1 MSCKLNYQ
9 LRSRSKLQGILGA
22 VNNPW
27 FWRKLWNRFMQYLY
41 PDDFQVVE
49 SKKPA
54 LDATLVSLD
63 GDTHYSLLK
72 DFVEDSPNIP
82 LILNIGS
89 FN

>member
-1 MSCKLNYQ
+1 
-9 LRSRSKLQGILGA
+9 
-22 VNNPW
+22 
-27 FWRKLWNRFMQYLY
+27 MQYLY

-54 LDATLVSLD
+54 LDVTLVSLD